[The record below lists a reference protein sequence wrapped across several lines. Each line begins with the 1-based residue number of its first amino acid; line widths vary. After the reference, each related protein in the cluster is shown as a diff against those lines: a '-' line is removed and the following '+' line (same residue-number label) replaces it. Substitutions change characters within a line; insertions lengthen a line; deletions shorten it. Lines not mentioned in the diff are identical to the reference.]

1 MDDLRE
7 NIQLEKLRALKPLNS
22 LAEPLHQ
29 MKAGLNSTKMDPKAM
44 GKELADEVPL
54 TLLSR
59 DLFRCQL
66 SPPRFLTPSF
76 SLTSNYN
83 NIFNPSPPHTLF
95 VHL

>member
-44 GKELADEVPL
+44 GKELADEVSL
-54 TLLSR
+54 NFLVR
-59 DLFRCQL
+59 KL
-66 SPPRFLTPSF
+66 SPSSTRASLLPLSIVLSHIQKKIPTHPHFSIYFL
-76 SLTSNYN
+76 
-83 NIFNPSPPHTLF
+83 
-95 VHL
+95 

>member
-54 TLLSR
+54 TLLLR
-59 DLFRCQL
+59 DLSPSSTLASLLPL
-66 SPPRFLTPSF
+66 SIVLS
-76 SLTSNYN
+76 
-83 NIFNPSPPHTLF
+83 HQ
-95 VHL
+95 

>member
-59 DLFRCQL
+59 DLSRL
-66 SPPRFLTPSF
+66 STLAS
-76 SLTSNYN
+76 SL
-83 NIFNPSPPHTLF
+83 PHSIVLS
-95 VHL
+95 HQ